1 MTKTPTHRLHG
12 IALAV
17 LLATMVVCTS
27 ADADA
32 ETSALGTGAMM
43 QPLAEQIVLDNSND
57 LELVITNTN
66 SEDADSAPAAPS
78 SRTNL
83 SKWKNGTVPYQA
95 EVQAA
100 AEATSL
106 DAALIHAVIA
116 TESGYNPSALSR
128 KGAYGLMQVLP
139 ATAQTMTAIPVRQWS
154 VPQQILW
161 GSHYLKKMLDMFEGN
176 VTLALAAYNAG
187 PQAVKAHQHAVPPF
201 AETRQY
207 VPKVLGYYQA
217 FKTRLNAASY
227 AGQRGN

>member
-1 MTKTPTHRLHG
+1 MKTPTHGLRG
-12 IALAV
+12 IALAL
-17 LLATMVVCTS
+17 LLATMAMCTS
-27 ADADA
+27 ADA
-32 ETSALGTGAMM
+32 ETSALGTGAMI

-57 LELVITNTN
+57 LELVISNTDG
-66 SEDADSAPAAPS
+66 EDADSAPAAPS
-78 SRTNL
+78 NRANPSR
-83 SKWKNGTVPYQA
+83 WKNGTVPYQA

-106 DAALIHAVIA
+106 DPALIHAVIA
-116 TESGYNPSALSR
+116 TESGYNPRALSR

-139 ATAQTMTAIPVRQWS
+139 ATAQTMTVIPVRQWS

-207 VPKVLGYYQA
+207 VPKVLGYYQV
-217 FKTRLNAASY
+217 FKTRLTAASY